1 MSRPLRLALI
11 WLVASTVT
19 LVVTLQM
26 AAASFLGGRYLPV
39 GHDAFYHGRRVLD
52 AVESGRVMQFDPLIH
67 APEGDWVTWPWLY
80 DSSLAWLTRVLAAM
94 TGGNPESVLMH
105 LPPLLG
111 VLGVA
116 LVVLAAASIGL
127 PEAFVA
133 IAALA
138 FALHAFTQYQFGVGS
153 LDHHGAEQ
161 LLSLAVLLLGLRW
174 LRRADSTGRAVAIGL
189 LLGAAV
195 GVHAGLVVLQVP
207 LVLACGLLWL
217 RGDLP
222 GFRSVAAVAAAL
234 AAGALLVLLPATT
247 FWQPR
252 FDLYYLSSLHLYVA
266 CASAVVL
273 LFMARWS
280 FTPTRLAGLVAI
292 VILLALPL
300 ARVLMFSGDFLAGDL
315 AAIGDIDE
323 IRSPFSGLDGAHGF
337 RRLNQVYTF
346 LVWLAPLMLVLC
358 GIMAF
363 RERDRSLVYF
373 WVSCCFGLLLLLL
386 QRRLGSFG
394 AAYLYLPLLLVVA
407 RATRRWPKRAGAIA
421 AVTVLTFMLAYA
433 PTLRHQLFARRV
445 PSMDEHFSTVRY
457 VLPALI
463 DACMKAP
470 GVVLADPGDGHI
482 VRYFTNCGVVGN
494 NFRLT
499 PLDVR
504 KVEATLQLIGASVSE
519 LRENAPYVRYVLAR
533 LKLPAES
540 PDPVL
545 FEELLEGHA
554 AHERGLVTI
563 IEVGSGPRGEGPK
576 VLGVYGLDV
585 ADAASRP
592 PTQFPA
598 SSPGT

>member
-11 WLVASTVT
+11 WLVASVVT

-26 AAASFLGGRYLPV
+26 ATASFLGGRYLPV
-39 GHDAFYHGRRVLD
+39 GHDAFYHGRRVLN
-52 AVESGRVMQFDPLIH
+52 AVVSGRVMQFDPLMH
-67 APEGDWVTWPWLY
+67 APDGDWVTWPWLY
-80 DSSLAWLTRVLAAM
+80 DSVLAWLTRLLADL
-94 TGGNPESVLMH
+94 TGGNPETVLMH
-105 LPPLLG
+105 LPPLFG
-111 VLGVA
+111 VVGAA
-116 LVVLAAASIGL
+116 LVVLVAASVGL
-127 PEAFVA
+127 PEAF
-133 IAALA
+133 IGMAALA
-138 FALHAFTQYQFGVGS
+138 FALHAFTQFQFGVGS

-174 LRRADSTGRAVAIGL
+174 LQRADSSARAVALGA

-207 LVLACGLLWL
+207 FVLACGVLWL

-222 GFRSVAAVAAAL
+222 AFRSVAAVAAAL
-234 AAGALLVLLPATT
+234 VAGALLVLLPAAT

-273 LFMARWS
+273 LVMARWP
-280 FTPTRLAGLVAI
+280 FTPARLAGLAGV
-292 VILLALPL
+292 VILLAFPL

-315 AAIGDIDE
+315 AAIGNIDE
-323 IRSPFSGLDGAHGF
+323 IRSPFSGLDGAQGF

-346 LVWLAPLMLVLC
+346 LVWFAPPMLLLSGV
-358 GIMAF
+358 MSF

-373 WVSCCFGLLLLLL
+373 WVSCCFGLLLLIL

-394 AAYLYLPLLLVVA
+394 AAYLYLPVLLVVA
-407 RATRRWPKRAGAIA
+407 RATLRWPTRAGAIA
-421 AVTVLTFMLAYA
+421 GVAALAFLLAYA
-433 PTLRHQLFARRV
+433 PTIRHQLFARRV

-457 VLPALI
+457 VLPVLI
-463 DACMKAP
+463 DACKKAP

-504 KVEATLQLIGASVSE
+504 KVAETLQLIGAPLSE
-519 LRENAPYVRYVLAR
+519 LQARAPYVRYVLAR
-533 LKLPAES
+533 LKPPAES

-545 FEELLEGHA
+545 FEELLRGQA
-554 AHERGLVTI
+554 AHEPGLATI
-563 IEVGSGPRGEGPK
+563 VEVGSGPQSDGPK
-576 VLGVYGLDV
+576 VLGVYRIDV
-585 ADAASRP
+585 AGGAAPP
-592 PTQFPA
+592 PTRSPT
-598 SSPGT
+598 SSPDT